1 MAHTVNSQPSQV
13 MRRVSHKS
21 VIGIIRDAVEAWQK
35 AIGQNR
41 EYVADEAVKAHHA
54 IGAVE
59 RSGIWIEPET
69 PGRPEALRLK
79 ANADRIHRW
88 LDDQGKDSNLL
99 PVNFLPSILAA
110 LPPDLRVDA
119 ANEILAPS
127 GLIVRHA
134 AVEQGDDFNPL
145 NHLRSL
151 LKESGEA
158 GQSLVGMASD
168 RSETSR
174 LKAVREFDD
183 LINVAKL
190 ARDSIAATLVSGE
203 PQ

>member
-21 VIGIIRDAVEAWQK
+21 VIGILRDAIEAWQK

-59 RSGIWIEPET
+59 RTGIWIEPET

-88 LDDQGKDSNLL
+88 LDDQGKDNNLL

-110 LPPDLRVDA
+110 LPPDRRVDA
-119 ANEILAPS
+119 INEILAPA
-127 GLIVRHA
+127 GLVARNVDA
-134 AVEQGDDFNPL
+134 PPTGGFSPL
-145 NHLRSL
+145 EYLQSL
-151 LKESGEA
+151 LKEGGEA
-158 GQSLVGMASD
+158 EQSLIAMATSG
-168 RSETSR
+168 SESAA

-183 LINVAKL
+183 LINVAKA
-190 ARDSIAATLVSGE
+190 ARDEIASRVAVKGA
-203 PQ
+203 